1 MQPRIDVARHDK
13 DGSKLTRSVMPV
25 VTVIP
30 ATVVAPVFPP
40 GRRIGTGRDGG
51 IGRGRRSWT
60 RTVIA
65 ALITEHWT
73 AVRVS

>member
-1 MQPRIDVARHDK
+1 MARHDE
-13 DGSKLTRSVMPV
+13 DEAKLTRSVMPV
-25 VTVIP
+25 VTVIS

-40 GRRIGTGRDGG
+40 GRRICTGRDGR

-65 ALITEHWT
+65 ALITENWT